1 MINPINLLIAI
12 IGYAVQAAQVIILI
26 DVISSW
32 IPAMRN
38 RHPLMTLVHN
48 ISNALCS
55 PMRKLIP
62 PGKTGF
68 IDISPALTILALLL
82 VGGIVQ
88 NILVSIAGPTT
99 LVR

>member
-1 MINPINLLIAI
+1 MTSPINLLVSL
-12 IGYAVQAAQVIILI
+12 IGYAVHAAQIIILI

-32 IPAMRN
+32 IPSMRN
-38 RHPLMTLVHN
+38 RHPLMTIVHN
-48 ISNALCS
+48 ISNILCS
-55 PMRKLIP
+55 PIRQLIP

-82 VGGIVQ
+82 VGGLIQ

-99 LVR
+99 LVK